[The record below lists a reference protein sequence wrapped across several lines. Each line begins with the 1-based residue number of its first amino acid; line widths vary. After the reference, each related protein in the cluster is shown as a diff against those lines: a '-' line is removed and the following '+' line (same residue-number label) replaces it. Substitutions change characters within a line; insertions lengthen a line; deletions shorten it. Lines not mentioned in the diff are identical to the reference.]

1 MELLTPELAAA
12 LSTRPLRLS
21 DAEAVHRVMARE
33 ELVNLG
39 SVEMELADLLADWQ
53 RPSFDIGDSTVGV
66 FAGEELVA
74 YAEVSGAGRGDAA
87 VDPAYQGRGIGTY
100 LAAWM
105 RQTAARQG
113 LSSIR
118 MPVPE
123 GSPGDRLLS
132 SLGWNNVATSWV
144 LHLPPGVEIAERQL
158 PDGYQM
164 RTATSQDDKA
174 VWTLLED
181 AFLEWADRER
191 ESFADFQAKTRLR
204 PDFEPWNLRV
214 VRDAEGAIVAAALVL
229 ISHPEDDEPIEAFV
243 ERLGV
248 RRDQRGLGLAQ
259 ALLADSFREARA
271 HGAVRSSLSTDSRT
285 GALSL
290 YEKVGM
296 TVSSVWISRGI
307 NVSTDSD

>member
-1 MELLTPELAAA
+1 MELLEPHLAAG
-12 LSTRPLRLS
+12 LSTRPLRMS

-39 SVEMELADLLADWQ
+39 SVEIELADLLADWQ
-53 RPSFDIGDSTVGV
+53 RPSFAIEDSTIGV
-66 FAGEELVA
+66 FDGEELVA

-87 VDPAYQGRGIGTY
+87 VDPAHQGRGIGTW

-113 LSSIR
+113 LGSIR

-123 GSPGDRLLS
+123 GSPGDRLLAA
-132 SLGWNNVATSWV
+132 LGWDNVATSWV
-144 LHLPPGVEIAERQL
+144 LHLPPGVEIAERRL
-158 PDGYQM
+158 PPGYQV
-164 RTATSQDDKA
+164 RTATAEDDES

-191 ESFADFQAKTRLR
+191 ESFEDFQAKTRLR

-214 VRDAEGAIVAAALVL
+214 VSNSTGAIVAAALVL
-229 ISHPEDDEPIEAFV
+229 VSHPEDDEPIEAFV
-243 ERLGV
+243 DRLGV

-271 HGAVRSSLSTDSRT
+271 HGAVRSGLSTDSRT

-296 TVSSVWISRGI
+296 TVSSVWINRGI
-307 NVSTDSD
+307 TV